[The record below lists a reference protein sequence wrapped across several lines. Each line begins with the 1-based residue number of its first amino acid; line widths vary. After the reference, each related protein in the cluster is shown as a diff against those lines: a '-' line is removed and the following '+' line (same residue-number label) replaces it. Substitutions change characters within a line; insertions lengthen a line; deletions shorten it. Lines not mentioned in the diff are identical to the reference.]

1 VEYKAT
7 QAKIGGD
14 LRTALAV
21 NDVQRKIAAEQHASG
36 SGGFN
41 GDWSKAFTYVIGGL
55 QMVGGAIEVT
65 VGAKLLVAAAASG
78 ATGVGVPIA
87 FISGTLGAFM
97 VGHGLDNLNT
107 GFQTIV
113 TGAPQRTLTSQ
124 ALDSLT
130 GNETYS
136 EVADTVLGLL
146 SGAAAGKIFRL
157 AAMTDDMGR
166 CLNTLGRGRWGA
178 INYEASLSGVRRLTL
193 PAIDQT
199 LSGSNTLGYTLSNG
213 EVFLQP
219 GMSRAA
225 QAHTLRHEGV
235 HAFLSVQDGSLLAS
249 LRQRIGMAGY
259 NNSAFLNAL
268 EETLAEGIASGSL
281 RSGLAH
287 AFNGAYTVRQG
298 VVVTPIQ
305 AAAEAMIGLFGVGG
319 TWIASYSSGHWL
331 FSGRDR

>member
-1 VEYKAT
+1 MP
-7 QAKIGGD
+7 D
-14 LRTALAV
+14 CPSWR
-21 NDVQRKIAAEQHASG
+21 NR
-36 SGGFN
+36 
-41 GDWSKAFTYVIGGL
+41 
-55 QMVGGAIEVT
+55 
-65 VGAKLLVAAAASG
+65 
-78 ATGVGVPIA
+78 P
-87 FISGTLGAFM
+87 
-97 VGHGLDNLNT
+97 
-107 GFQTIV
+107 
-113 TGAPQRTLTSQ
+113 
-124 ALDSLT
+124 
-130 GNETYS
+130 
-136 EVADTVLGLL
+136 GLL

-166 CLNTLGRGRWGA
+166 CLNMLGRGRWGA
-178 INYEASLSGVRRLTL
+178 INYESSLGGARRLTL

-225 QAHTLRHEGV
+225 QAHTLWHEGV
-235 HAFLSVQDGSLLAS
+235 HAFLSVQDGALLAS
-249 LRQRIGMAGY
+249 LRQKMGMAGY

-281 RSGLAH
+281 RSGLVH

-331 FSGRDR
+331 LSGRDR